1 MCRCSAS
8 HRLMP
13 TPFESADLILK
24 LFELRREETM
34 RKARDFMFGF
44 DPKSFEEIQAVLM
57 GPHSGHFRMVVSYWD
72 MAASFVTNGAIDAKM
87 FSDANA
93 EHINA
98 FGKVEPFLAPLRKLL
113 NNQDFAKHLEQVCKE
128 GPGGLERV
136 AATRERMRQL
146 LAARGA
152 MAAQQ
157 S

>member
-1 MCRCSAS
+1 
-8 HRLMP
+8 MP

-24 LFELRREETM
+24 LYEIRREETM
-34 RKARDFMFGF
+34 RKARDFMFAF
-44 DPKSFEEIQAVLM
+44 DPKSFEDVQAVLM
-57 GPHSGHFRMVVSYWD
+57 GPHSGLFRMVVSYWD

-87 FSDANA
+87 FTDANG

-98 FGKVEPFLAPLRKLL
+98 FGKVEPFLEPLRKLM
-113 NNQDFAKHLEQVCKE
+113 NNSDYCKHLEQVCKE

-146 LAARGA
+146 MAARAA

-157 S
+157 G